1 MLPAHRATAEAL
13 PNTTHSNIKEED
25 LDSNKEVLG
34 PLLDKN
40 GDGRQAAEQ
49 ERKDKDN

>member
-1 MLPAHRATAEAL
+1 MAEAP
-13 PNTTHSNIKEED
+13 PNTTYFNIKEED

-40 GDGRQAAEQ
+40 SNR
-49 ERKDKDN
+49 

>member
-1 MLPAHRATAEAL
+1 MAKAL

-40 GDGRQAAEQ
+40 SNRQQAA
-49 ERKDKDN
+49 K